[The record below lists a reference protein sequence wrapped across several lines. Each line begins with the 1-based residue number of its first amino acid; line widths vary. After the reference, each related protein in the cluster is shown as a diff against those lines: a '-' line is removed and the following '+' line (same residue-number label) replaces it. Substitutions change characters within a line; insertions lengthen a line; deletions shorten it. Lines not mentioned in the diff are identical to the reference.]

1 MVKKVSI
8 LESFAPVD
16 GESAEG
22 LQVADKKQDSPR
34 IVAHSS
40 SAEQYLEN
48 LWGADAVNYFFNPTF
63 IPTGKTSSAEE
74 NSTKIAPFDQLT
86 IGGYPNGLLHGSRVP
101 FHPELNPWLLQPIEP
116 ELLRRR
122 KSECARR
129 PSLALLT
136 SERRMSALRPVGVSG
151 LIETLRL
158 HAGVNPGATNVWEV
172 LRSRSY
178 KLLQN
183 LEKANEKSN
192 ETFAVFTREYV
203 LSGREKPP
211 LCDFIRTNTSGH
223 LAQTMR
229 HLKAHGAEK
238 QFRKTKAMV
247 AWAER
252 NQEHLQIILQQHD
265 IRDKLEREKVKNR
278 VEHYGGDAK
287 KRDSKTVVVT
297 PAERPEVFQQTGGPG
312 IELASKPLVDDFLP
326 ENWNDTSIQ
335 GANHVTENRRVSK
348 LNSVRTGA
356 KAEEK
361 CMCVGKLSQ
370 KLQYMKGS
378 KTLSGGK
385 NNFTKWQELPMSPA
399 SGVLAR
405 THSKEIQA
413 LSAFPDDTTVEPL
426 CWSQLIEQQ
435 TQMRQRNVCDK
446 N

>member
-8 LESFAPVD
+8 VESLAPVD
-16 GESAEG
+16 CGGAEEF
-22 LQVADKKQDSPR
+22 QVADKKKDSRR
-34 IVAHSS
+34 IVTQSS
-40 SAEQYLEN
+40 SVEQYLEN
-48 LWGADAVNYFFNPTF
+48 LWGADVVNYFFNPTF

-74 NSTKIAPFDQLT
+74 KATKIAPFDQLT

-101 FHPELNPWLLQPIEP
+101 FQPELKPWLLQPIEP

-136 SERRMSALRPVGVSG
+136 SERRMSVLKPVGVSG

-183 LEKANEKSN
+183 LEEANEKSN
-192 ETFAVFTREYV
+192 ETFTVFTRECV

-223 LAQTMR
+223 LAQTMK

-247 AWAER
+247 GWAEH
-252 NQEHLQIILQQHD
+252 NQEHLKMILHQHD
-265 IRDKLEREKVKNR
+265 IRDKLVRQKLENR
-278 VEHYGGDAK
+278 MGHYDGDAK
-287 KRDSKTVVVT
+287 KRESKTGLVT
-297 PAERPEVFQQTGGPG
+297 PAEGPKVFQQTEGPG
-312 IELASKPLVDDFLP
+312 IELASKPTVDDFLP
-326 ENWNDTSIQ
+326 ENWNETSLQKKYHMID
-335 GANHVTENRRVSK
+335 NRLVSK

-356 KAEEK
+356 KAEGK
-361 CMCVGKLSQ
+361 CMCVEKLSQ
-370 KLQYMKGS
+370 KLQYMKDH

-385 NNFTKWQELPMSPA
+385 NSFMKRQELP
-399 SGVLAR
+399 
-405 THSKEIQA
+405 
-413 LSAFPDDTTVEPL
+413 
-426 CWSQLIEQQ
+426 
-435 TQMRQRNVCDK
+435 
-446 N
+446 